1 MVATP
6 PPLHRSAE
14 QQAILEEALASSF
27 ARIPFHQLLGF
38 EVVKQ
43 TPEYSQVLVRMRPDL
58 IGNATHSRLHG
69 GVTATLLDATG
80 GFAICVAMA
89 EKFCDEDFE
98 QLGHRYARI
107 GTIDLR
113 VDYLRQAQGQS
124 FLATGKI
131 LRLGGRIG
139 STQMTIENE
148 AGELVSIGT
157 AAYIVS

>member
-1 MVATP
+1 MVANP
-6 PPLHRSAE
+6 PPIHRSAE
-14 QQAILEEALASSF
+14 QQALLEEALVASF
-27 ARIPFHQLLGF
+27 CALPFHQLLGF

-43 TPEYSQVLVRMRPDL
+43 TPEFSQILVRMRPDL
-58 IGNATHSRLHG
+58 IGNTTHHRLHG

-89 EKFCDEDFE
+89 EKFCDENME

-113 VDYLRQAQGQS
+113 VDYLRQAQGRS

-139 STQMTIENE
+139 TTQMTLENE
-148 AGELVSIGT
+148 AGELVSSGT